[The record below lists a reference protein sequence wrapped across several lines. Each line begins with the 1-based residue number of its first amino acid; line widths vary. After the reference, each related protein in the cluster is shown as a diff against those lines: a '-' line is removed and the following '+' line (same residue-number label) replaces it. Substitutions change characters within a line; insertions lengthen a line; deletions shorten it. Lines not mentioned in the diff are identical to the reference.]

1 MTPNDLVTAFL
12 KLHGDSKESL
22 HKSFDLFFSDET
34 IWENVGLSR
43 SEGIAEA
50 KHVLETAEQMGIHTI
65 NIETLHQIS
74 NESVV
79 VNERIDHL
87 VDKDG
92 KELMALR
99 VMGIFEVKNGK
110 IASWRD
116 YCDTAS
122 FRPKS

>member
-122 FRPKS
+122 LRPKS